1 MSLERRLAWPALA
14 IMGVGIL
21 TLATTL
27 KAAQADMPMQPQWIM
42 GALVGLYLVLAL
54 LAEGFRW
61 RSPVL
66 LAAMLAA
73 HAFTALLMG
82 WGYSA
87 VEGHPRAFVPALQHG
102 LWDYLPGTALQF
114 GFACLVGIVLDM
126 WLEPRPDV
134 SAEDAAGDEAALPA
148 LEPLPDLGGAAD
160 LPAALQAAVS
170 LRGIAGALAAAT
182 EPLAAGVWAGDPAAA
197 WRRVRAIVARG
208 GAGLHSVP
216 LGEVSLLVR
225 SEEGR
230 VAALLVTGEVG
241 QPAAHE
247 VLRQLWA
254 AGQPDPGD
262 GA

>member
-1 MSLERRLAWPALA
+1 MSLERRLAWPAMA

-54 LAEGFRW
+54 LAEGFHW
-61 RSPVL
+61 RSPAL

-87 VEGHPRAFVPALQHG
+87 VEGQARAFVPALQHG

-126 WLEPRPDV
+126 WLEPRAGAPEDGA
-134 SAEDAAGDEAALPA
+134 SADEAVLPVLEALPELA
-148 LEPLPDLGGAAD
+148 GAAD
-160 LPAALQAAVS
+160 LPAALEAAVS
-170 LRGIAGALAAAT
+170 VCGIAGALVAAD
-182 EPLAAGVWAGDPAAA
+182 EPMSAGVWAGDPRAASQ
-197 WRRVRAIVARG
+197 RVRAIAARG
-208 GAGLHSVP
+208 GAGLYSVP
-216 LGEVSLLVR
+216 LGDVSLLVR
-225 SEEGR
+225 SEDGR

-254 AGQPDPGD
+254 ARQPDPGD
-262 GA
+262 DA